1 MSNTSGQINLL
12 VLVMNYKNVKE
23 KLIQLVS
30 IDADFEG
37 VAEEIVDKII
47 TKNDTLIKMIKAVLK
62 LGKNKEVDSV
72 FLLNND
78 SYCSGYEY
86 EITKVNEEE
95 VVLSLAYES

>member
-37 VAEEIVDKII
+37 VAEEIVDKIM

-78 SYCSGYEY
+78 SYCSGYKY